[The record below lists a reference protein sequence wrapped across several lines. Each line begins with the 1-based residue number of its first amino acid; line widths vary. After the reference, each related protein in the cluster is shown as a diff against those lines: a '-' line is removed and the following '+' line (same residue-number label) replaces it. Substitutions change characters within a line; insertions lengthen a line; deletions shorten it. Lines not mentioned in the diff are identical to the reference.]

1 MTLEMQHTLDREM
14 EDARKIADP
23 ARRLDA
29 TLTVLVH
36 QCRAL
41 VECQL
46 KTAER
51 VKALGAN
58 AEAKRNRI
66 AGAKAL
72 WVVLRYLAAMGGTG
86 VVVKALCAAG

>member
-1 MTLEMQHTLDREM
+1 MTVEMQHTLEREM

-29 TLTVLVH
+29 MLTVLIH

-41 VECQL
+41 VDCQL

-51 VKALGAN
+51 VKQLVAN
-58 AEAKRNRI
+58 AEARRNRV

-72 WVVLRYLAAMGGTG
+72 WTVLRYLAAMGGTG

>member
-1 MTLEMQHTLDREM
+1 MTVEMQHTLEREM

-29 TLTVLVH
+29 MLTVLVH
-36 QCRAL
+36 QNQAL
-41 VECQL
+41 VDCQL

-51 VKALGAN
+51 VKQLVAN

-72 WVVLRYLAAMGGTG
+72 WTVLRYLAAMGGTG
-86 VVVKALCAAG
+86 AVVKALCAAG

>member
-1 MTLEMQHTLDREM
+1 MTVEMQHTLEREM
-14 EDARKIADP
+14 MDARRIGDP

-36 QCRAL
+36 QNQAL
-41 VECQL
+41 VDCQL

-51 VKALGAN
+51 VKQLVAG
-58 AEAKRNRI
+58 AEARRNRV

-72 WVVLRYLAAMGGTG
+72 WTLLRYVA
-86 VVVKALCAAG
+86 AAGGGAALIRALGG

>member
-1 MTLEMQHTLDREM
+1 MNVEMQHTLDREM
-14 EDARKIADP
+14 EDAQRIENPD
-23 ARRLDA
+23 RRHDA
-29 TLTVLVH
+29 MLTVLVH

-51 VKALGAN
+51 VKALVAN

-66 AGAKAL
+66 AGAKML
-72 WVVLRYLAAMGGTG
+72 WAALRYIAAAGGG
-86 VVVKALCAAG
+86 AAIFRALCVG

>member
-1 MTLEMQHTLDREM
+1 MTVEMQHTLEREM
-14 EDARKIADP
+14 EDVRRIEDP

-36 QCRAL
+36 QNQAL
-41 VECQL
+41 VDCQL

-51 VKALGAN
+51 VKQLVAN

-72 WVVLRYLAAMGGTG
+72 WTALRYFAAMGGTG
-86 VVVKALCAAG
+86 VLVKALCAAG

>member
-1 MTLEMQHTLDREM
+1 MTVEMQHTLEREM
-14 EDARKIADP
+14 MDARRIGDS

-36 QCRAL
+36 QNQAL
-41 VECQL
+41 VDCQL

-51 VKALGAN
+51 VKQLVAG
-58 AEAKRNRI
+58 AEARRNRV

-72 WVVLRYLAAMGGTG
+72 WTLLRYAA
-86 VVVKALCAAG
+86 AAGGGAALIRALGG

>member
-1 MTLEMQHTLDREM
+1 MTIEMQHTLEREM
-14 EDARKIADP
+14 EDARKISDP

-36 QCRAL
+36 QNQAL
-41 VECQL
+41 VDCQL

-51 VKALGAN
+51 VKKLVAN
-58 AEAKRNRI
+58 AEANRNRI

-72 WVVLRYLAAMGGTG
+72 WMILRYAAAASGGAALIRALG
-86 VVVKALCAAG
+86 V

>member
-1 MTLEMQHTLDREM
+1 MSPEMQQALERELNDAKAIDDTDRRHEALEMVQSHML
-14 EDARKIADP
+14 A
-23 ARRLDA
+23 
-29 TLTVLVH
+29 
-36 QCRAL
+36 AL
-41 VECQL
+41 VDCQL

-51 VKALGAN
+51 VKQLVAR

-72 WVVLRYLAAMGGTG
+72 WAVLRYLAAMGGTG

>member
-1 MTLEMQHTLDREM
+1 MTVEMQHTLEREM
-14 EDARKIADP
+14 EDARRIEDP
-23 ARRLDA
+23 AQRLDA
-29 TLTVLVH
+29 MLTVLIH

-41 VECQL
+41 VDCQL

-51 VKALGAN
+51 VKQLVAN

-72 WVVLRYLAAMGGTG
+72 WTVLRYLAAMGGTG

>member
-1 MTLEMQHTLDREM
+1 MNLEMQHTLDREM
-14 EDARKIADP
+14 EDAQRIENPD
-23 ARRLDA
+23 RRHDA
-29 TLTVLVH
+29 MLTVLVH

-51 VKALGAN
+51 VKALVAA

-66 AGAKAL
+66 AGAKML
-72 WVVLRYLAAMGGTG
+72 WVALRYLAAMGGTG
-86 VVVKALCAAG
+86 LVVKALCAG

>member
-1 MTLEMQHTLDREM
+1 MSPEMQQALERELCDAKAIDDTDRRHEAIEM
-14 EDARKIADP
+14 VQSHMLA
-23 ARRLDA
+23 
-29 TLTVLVH
+29 
-36 QCRAL
+36 AL
-41 VECQL
+41 VDCQL

-51 VKALGAN
+51 VKQLVAS

-72 WVVLRYLAAMGGTG
+72 WTVLRYLAACGGTG

>member
-1 MTLEMQHTLDREM
+1 MTVEMQHTLEREM
-14 EDARKIADP
+14 MDARRIEDP

-36 QCRAL
+36 QNQAL
-41 VECQL
+41 VDCQL

-51 VKALGAN
+51 VKQLVAG
-58 AEAKRNRI
+58 AEAQRNRV

-72 WVVLRYLAAMGGTG
+72 WTLLRYAA
-86 VVVKALCAAG
+86 AAGGGAALIRALGG

>member
-1 MTLEMQHTLDREM
+1 MTLEMQHTLEREM

-29 TLTVLVH
+29 TPTVLVH
-36 QCRAL
+36 QNQAL
-41 VECQL
+41 VDCQL

-51 VKALGAN
+51 VKQLVAN
-58 AEAKRNRI
+58 AEAKRNHV

-72 WVVLRYLAAMGGTG
+72 WTVLRYLRRWVARG
-86 VVVKALCAAG
+86 